1 MSTFGFDSSKNK
13 VEFVQGQEIYLLD
26 SHKNFHNSLTSTVRP
41 LYGIDE
47 DKNLVQ
53 ISFKLPYPDVHLES
67 ERGGYTYLFI
77 DNINDYPDG
86 TIIHYRH
93 SDHYGSG
100 EINREIT
107 KDEYISEYEKRG
119 ISTQQHQSNV
129 YVYMSC
135 DGYEDSD
142 EVEAVVE

>member
-13 VEFVQGQEIYLLD
+13 VKFVQGQEIYLLD

-47 DKNLVQ
+47 NKNLVQ
-53 ISFKLPYPDVHLES
+53 ISFKLPYPDVHLKS
-67 ERGGYTYLFI
+67 IRGGYTELII
-77 DNINDYPDG
+77 DNINSYPDE
-86 TIIHYRH
+86 TIIHCRYYNQ
-93 SDHYGSG
+93 YGDG
-100 EINREIT
+100 EINLEYT
-107 KDEYISEYEKRG
+107 KNEYLSDG
-119 ISTQQHQSNV
+119 IATQQHQDNV